1 MLYVDSSAFSKR
13 FLQDEE
19 LHDECVE
26 IMAAADEWATS
37 RLTLVETPRA
47 LHQTTT
53 PFTARQLTNVFDTEV
68 LDSLLVDIDRMTLAM
83 ARDVAIQTGIKS
95 LDAIHLASA
104 LRVAD
109 GALSV
114 LTYDKQQ
121 TAAAAQLGLRL
132 ARQD

>member
-19 LHDECVE
+19 QHEECVQ
-26 IMAAADEWATS
+26 IMQAHDEWATS

-53 PFTARQLTNVFDTEV
+53 SFTARQLTSVFDTEV
-68 LDSLLVDIDRMTLAM
+68 LDSILVDIDRVTLAM
-83 ARDVAIQTGIKS
+83 ARDVAIDTGIKT

-109 GALSV
+109 GSLAF

-121 TAAAAQLGLRL
+121 SAAAAQLGVRL
-132 ARQD
+132 ARET